1 MPRQRIEPRPR
12 RHLKVPEQPRPAPYR
27 TTSIATVQH
36 RVPSPLAFVTIE
48 HLVAGVVPAAV
59 FTDSSD
65 PGPRLGL
72 LVVADGFATVA
83 MTAVLLIPVK
93 PIASPWLL
101 LAAIPRSS
109 GPTSA
114 SGAE

>member
-1 MPRQRIEPRPR
+1 M
-12 RHLKVPEQPRPAPYR
+12 
-27 TTSIATVQH
+27 QH

>member
-1 MPRQRIEPRPR
+1 M
-12 RHLKVPEQPRPAPYR
+12 
-27 TTSIATVQH
+27 QH

-48 HLVAGVVPAAV
+48 HLVAGVVPTAV

-83 MTAVLLIPVK
+83 MTAVLLIHEK

-101 LAAIPRSS
+101 LAAIPARR
-109 GPTSA
+109 GPLLLLALNDLVSA
-114 SGAE
+114 AAGFADHLARRRV